1 MFDLLVGAVATVAG
15 GIAAVAGFGIGSLLT
30 PLLALRFGTKLA
42 VAVISVPHFV
52 GTAVRFATMWRHV
65 DRRVL
70 LRFGALSAAG
80 GLIGAL
86 LNARANSPIL
96 TIVFGLLLIFAGTA
110 AGRLHF
116 GHKTAW
122 AAGAVSGLFGGL
134 VGNQGGIRS
143 AALLGFELEKESFV
157 ATATAIGLVV
167 DGARMPVYIA
177 TQWQGMLGAKIEIV
191 AAIVAAIVGVVAGTF
206 LGINLLRRIPER
218 WFRRA
223 VSVLIVVLGVY
234 MLIKGVTQLTPHRQE
249 QSRTHVQAAPKLAV
263 SCPSATRAPRRSS
276 PSAPSWS
283 RSAAA

>member
-1 MFDLLVGAVATVAG
+1 VFEVLIAFAAAIAG

-30 PLLALRFGTKLA
+30 PLLSLRFGTKLA
-42 VAVISVPHFV
+42 VAIVSVPHFI

-65 DRRVL
+65 DKRVL

-80 GLIGAL
+80 GLLGAL
-86 LNARANSPIL
+86 LNAQANSRAL

-110 AGRLHF
+110 AGRLRF
-116 GHKTAW
+116 GRKTAW
-122 AAGAVSGLFGGL
+122 LAGLVSGLFGGL

-177 TQWQGMLGAKIEIV
+177 TQWPGMWQARSEMLI
-191 AAIVAAIVGVVAGTF
+191 AAIGVVAGTF
-206 LGINLLRRIPER
+206 LGITLLRRIPER

-223 VSVLIVVLGVY
+223 VSVLIVALGIY
-234 MLIKGVTQLTPHRQE
+234 MIFK
-249 QSRTHVQAAPKLAV
+249 
-263 SCPSATRAPRRSS
+263 
-276 PSAPSWS
+276 
-283 RSAAA
+283 